1 MYANKRNN
9 KIDSRGFMIEQ
20 EIIYANDD
28 YSNIKLYL
36 KKNKVKKIFLVCENF
51 VSKLDIGKFFL
62 NLDNIIVDT
71 FSEFEP
77 NPLYESVE
85 KGVLEFQK
93 KDYDMILSI
102 GGGSS
107 IDVSKCIKL
116 FGKMKG
122 NLLASK
128 IIYNDIPLVAIPTTA
143 GTGSEATKFAVIYC
157 NGEKKSVEDDNILP
171 NIVIFDS
178 KSLKSLPYYQRCC
191 TMLDALCHSLES
203 FWSVNSNEESRKY
216 SKEALSLIMKYKD
229 EYLSNTNEGNR
240 KMLLAANTAGKAIN
254 ITRTTAG
261 HAMCYKLTSLYK
273 ISHGHAAFLCVSK
286 LYPYMINNIS
296 DCIDKRGEKYLK
308 GVFNE
313 IKKILNCETHDEVI
327 TKLNS
332 LKKNLNL
339 PKIRYKES
347 DYEILSESVNVE
359 RLANNPISLNK
370 DAINTLY
377 HEILK
382 EEKNEN

>member
-1 MYANKRNN
+1 M
-9 KIDSRGFMIEQ
+9 Q

-28 YSNIKLYL
+28 YSNIKDFLE
-36 KKNKVKKIFLVCENF
+36 KNKIKKIFLVCEKF
-51 VSKLDIGKFFL
+51 VNQLDIGKFFL
-62 NLDNIIVDT
+62 NLDDIIVDF

-77 NPLYESVE
+77 NPLYESVA

-116 FGKMKG
+116 FGKTKG
-122 NLLASK
+122 NLLDSE
-128 IIYNDIPLVAIPTTA
+128 IIFNDTPLVAIPTTA
-143 GTGSEATKFAVIYC
+143 GTGSEATKFAVIYY
-157 NGEKKSVEDDNILP
+157 NGEKKSIEDNSILP
-171 NIVIFDS
+171 NTVIFDS
-178 KSLKSLPYYQRCC
+178 NSLKSLPYYQRCS

-203 FWSVNSNEESRKY
+203 FWSVNSTEESKAY

-229 EYLSNTNEGNR
+229 AYLSNNNEGNE
-240 KMLLAANTAGKAIN
+240 KMLLAANIAGKAIN
-254 ITRTTAG
+254 ITKTTAG

-286 LYPYMINNIS
+286 LYPYMINNLN
-296 DCIDKRGEKYLK
+296 DCIDNRGSEYLK
-308 GVFNE
+308 NVFNE
-313 IKKILNCETHDEVI
+313 IKEILNCETQDDVI
-327 TKLNS
+327 NILNN
-332 LKKNLNL
+332 LKKSLNL
-339 PKIRYKES
+339 PKFVFKES
-347 DYEILSESVNVE
+347 DYDILTKSVNVE
-359 RLANNPISLNK
+359 RLANNPIQLNK
-370 DAINTLY
+370 DSINLLY